1 MIKREQI
8 ADQQLFW
15 LSDREVHNL
24 VPLHWHVYYEVELC
38 LAGEGTQICNSMENE
53 LRRGTLTLLSPR
65 DFHQLQSNCAEG
77 VRFKTFCFQE
87 EILTAEL
94 QALLQQVQPPFVFQ
108 LEARDFETIYADF
121 CYLDHVLNRE
131 HRYRAQIAPRQI
143 ELILLKILEIAQF
156 QPQLQT
162 RQQANEKR
170 QRDLQPV
177 IAYINDHYG
186 ETISRNELAAMM
198 HFSPTYLSNTFKK
211 TFGISISDYIMNC
224 RMKNAKAM
232 LKHGNESI
240 KNTME
245 KVGYNSAS
253 LFYKHFFRYYGIKPS
268 NIQRKKDAKP

>member
-8 ADQQLFW
+8 AGQKKFW
-15 LSDREVHNL
+15 LSDRVVHNV

-38 LAGEGTQICNSMENE
+38 LAGEGVQICNSVENE

-65 DFHQLQSNCAEG
+65 DFHQLQSNSAEG
-77 VRFKTFCFQE
+77 VLFKTFCFQE
-87 EILTAEL
+87 DILTADL
-94 QALLQQVQPPFVFQ
+94 RALLQQVQPPFVFQ
-108 LEARDFETIYADF
+108 LDARDFESIYADF
-121 CYLDHVLNRE
+121 CYLDRVLNWE

-156 QPQLQT
+156 QPQLQP

-177 IAYINDHYG
+177 IAYINDHYN
-186 ETISRNELAAMM
+186 ESISRDELAEMM
-198 HFSPTYLSNTFKK
+198 HFSPTYLSNIFKK
-211 TFGISISDYIMNC
+211 TFGISISDYITNC

-232 LKHGNESI
+232 LKYGGESI

-253 LFYKHFFRYYGIKPS
+253 LFYKHFFKYYGIKPS
-268 NIQRKKDAKP
+268 DIQRKNDKT

>member
-198 HFSPTYLSNTFKK
+198 HFSPTYLSTTFKK